1 MFSKHVLEWKEWLGK
16 LALGFIAGVFAKGGG
31 HTSQFFPCLSTAF
44 LEQNWDWPTYA
55 FWALPWED
63 PNSQRKVGGSREA
76 AGAMVGRLSSCSP
89 RALPTLVWLPAAL
102 QSALASRFM
111 YPLEN
116 MYNFL
121 TNLGLVF
128 FQTPGAGNDKTLPRS
143 LLSELNYVFA
153 LMLFIFGLL
162 IYFLSL
168 EEIFTKQR

>member
-1 MFSKHVLEWKEWLGK
+1 MEQLFSKHVLEWKAWLGK
-16 LALGFIAGVFAKGGG
+16 LALGFISGVFAKGGG

-55 FWALPWED
+55 FRALPWED

-89 RALPTLVWLPAAL
+89 RTLPTLVWLPAAL

-121 TNLGLVF
+121 TNLGLVVF
-128 FQTPGAGNDKTLPRS
+128 FKPQELEMIKHSPG
-143 LLSELNYVFA
+143 LS
-153 LMLFIFGLL
+153 
-162 IYFLSL
+162 S
-168 EEIFTKQR
+168 QS